1 LSDISSPGEWGS
13 KIEDIDRRNKECRS
27 VLNFLDAEHINKQWK
42 QQLREIQESRDILED
57 IREAVK
63 ENGLEA
69 RKAYDEEKATKLLH
83 LLASDYQGNK
93 DFNPPRV
100 DGTCEWF
107 FADERFRNWRDS
119 ENSRL
124 LWVSAG
130 PGCGKSVLSR
140 ALIDE
145 KRLSTNVKTST
156 VCYFFFKDG
165 DESRMYA
172 HNALCAIL
180 HQLFSQGFTGS
191 LLEQALTSYENF
203 GETLTKS
210 FSKLWDIFLQCSST
224 SNCGEIICLIDA
236 LDECQG
242 ESRKMLIDGLTG
254 LYRDSSKQPSRL
266 RFLVTSRPYDAIE
279 FPFRQ
284 LSNTATYLR
293 FDGDDKSAEIGH
305 EINLVIDARVNE
317 FAQGFGK
324 EARCL
329 IAERL
334 KSMENRTYLWL
345 HLTINIIKGSP
356 SEYSR
361 PVDIDTLLSSLPSEI
376 SEAYEKILERSK
388 TSRYIET
395 LLQIL
400 LAAGRPLSLEE
411 ANYALTLATEKERFG
426 SHEALRDALWP
437 PHTFKDSVKNLCG
450 LFISVHDGRLSF
462 IHQTAREFLLSSTRE
477 GNWQGRFTMPKSH
490 STLSS
495 ACLRYLLL
503 PDLPADKGYVELAF
517 PYKFLSYAA
526 TYWPLH
532 YTSQDV
538 HDASRFQT
546 AALTVCCA
554 RYIWARYYF
563 SRREW
568 AKWQSW
574 STLSFASYLGLNLV
588 IQELLQGTADN
599 DMSDID
605 IRQALCLA
613 SQNGHTETVQTLL
626 HHGADVNAIASES
639 EGTAL
644 SLASGRGQTETVQ
657 VLLDHKADVNMTG
670 VFGTALQRAS
680 ERGYTE
686 TVQLLLDRGA
696 HIDAITNDITALQAA
711 SMGGHTET
719 VRTLLARGADV
730 DISTSH
736 IFGTALI
743 AALSCNHMEI
753 VQMLLNH
760 GANVKVTPCTS
771 DGWGTALIMASDKGD
786 TETVQVL
793 LKYGA
798 KVNVTT
804 PGNLSTALIA
814 ASARGH
820 TEIVQVL
827 LDHGA
832 DVNAIKGYYGTAL
845 IAASAGGYTKIV
857 QVLLGRG
864 ADINATGGDYGTALV
879 AAFKGGQIETV
890 EVLLDNGADVNPASE
905 QIGNEL
911 KAAAARGDIELVQM
925 LLDHGDSILTH
936 EQLDDAMLAATRN
949 GKNRDCTIIARKEG
963 SHRSGKGLMYVCN
976 I

>member
-1 LSDISSPGEWGS
+1 MKQKFLRFKNFLTKKLKRRPHKSESKGGTPFSAASDNLALTSPSSVQPQTVQPKTAQPKTAQPQTAQPQTVQPQTAQPQTVQPETVQPQAAQPQTVQPETVQPQAAQPQTVRPQQAQPEEAHPLEVQSHEVQLPEASEAAATLMHTESDPWALAFSMVQKREGELMLAYEKYLSSLQGDAAADASLSTPEFVRAIVDRAIKNREEKRWIVPLLGTDIEVRKQAERLAKLLLWSELIVKSAVSNQPYAALAWSGVSILLPLVTSGITQNEAMLKGLNFIGDVLVYWRICEETHLPSLDDPSQRNLLESLAKLYSYIIEYQAQVICHLSKRQLTRALSDISSPGEWGS

-546 AALTVCCA
+546 AALTVC
-554 RYIWARYYF
+554 
-563 SRREW
+563 
-568 AKWQSW
+568 
-574 STLSFASYLGLNLV
+574 
-588 IQELLQGTADN
+588 
-599 DMSDID
+599 
-605 IRQALCLA
+605 
-613 SQNGHTETVQTLL
+613 
-626 HHGADVNAIASES
+626 
-639 EGTAL
+639 
-644 SLASGRGQTETVQ
+644 
-657 VLLDHKADVNMTG
+657 
-670 VFGTALQRAS
+670 
-680 ERGYTE
+680 
-686 TVQLLLDRGA
+686 
-696 HIDAITNDITALQAA
+696 
-711 SMGGHTET
+711 
-719 VRTLLARGADV
+719 
-730 DISTSH
+730 
-736 IFGTALI
+736 
-743 AALSCNHMEI
+743 
-753 VQMLLNH
+753 
-760 GANVKVTPCTS
+760 
-771 DGWGTALIMASDKGD
+771 
-786 TETVQVL
+786 
-793 LKYGA
+793 
-798 KVNVTT
+798 
-804 PGNLSTALIA
+804 
-814 ASARGH
+814 
-820 TEIVQVL
+820 
-827 LDHGA
+827 
-832 DVNAIKGYYGTAL
+832 
-845 IAASAGGYTKIV
+845 
-857 QVLLGRG
+857 
-864 ADINATGGDYGTALV
+864 
-879 AAFKGGQIETV
+879 
-890 EVLLDNGADVNPASE
+890 
-905 QIGNEL
+905 
-911 KAAAARGDIELVQM
+911 
-925 LLDHGDSILTH
+925 
-936 EQLDDAMLAATRN
+936 
-949 GKNRDCTIIARKEG
+949 
-963 SHRSGKGLMYVCN
+963 
-976 I
+976 